1 MPEGKKTAV
10 PAPKP
15 VREED
20 LYSAKTHLH
29 QPVPVQETATVS
41 ATAQLADAPEGA
53 LPSEVRPEIVTWEK
67 LCEAI
72 KASGR
77 SYNMEMIEK
86 AYNLANTAHKGVCR
100 RSGEPYICHPLA
112 VARLVLDLGM
122 DSESI
127 AAALLHDV
135 VEDTPTTLD
144 DLKAAFGEEVALLV
158 DGVTKLTKIQ
168 FSNIEE
174 LQAENLRKMLLAMS
188 RDVRVMIIKLC
199 DRLHNMRT
207 GDAWPEQKRRDKA
220 RETMEVYAPIANRLG
235 ILNVKEELEDRS
247 LHYLDPV
254 GYEEISRMLSERAGE
269 EFLAKV
275 SGVIERRLAESGIE
289 GATIKRRVKS
299 IYGIYR
305 KTIMQ
310 NKSFDEIYDI
320 YAVRVILD
328 TLAEC
333 YSTLGLIHDMYH
345 PLPNRFKDY
354 ISTPKPNGYQSLH
367 TTVIGHEGIPF
378 EVQIRTRKMDE
389 QAEYGVAAHWKY
401 KEGLDGHDKLD
412 ERLAWVSQ
420 LLENQRVSEDSGNLL
435 HDLKSDLLPEE
446 VFAFT
451 PKGDVINLP
460 KGSIPIDFAY
470 RIHTEVGNRC
480 IGAKVNNKIVPLDT
494 KLKNGDIVSVITSK
508 NGKPSYDWI
517 NMVGAAD
524 SKAKIRSWFK
534 KENREENIARGQQL
548 LIEETDRLGY
558 EWKKLIGKDRLLEVA
573 KTFNCPT
580 TDDLLASIGFGGIPV
595 KSTMVK
601 LTERYK
607 KELALQKPVL
617 QKTAKDL
624 ENLKMR
630 SMKARSSSGILVR
643 GEVGLE
649 VHLAK
654 CCTPV
659 PGDDIIGFITRG
671 YGVSVHRCDC
681 PNASE
686 EKRSQPGQEGR
697 WIKVSWGGDTNDSY
711 PTILEVVCK
720 DRQGLLL
727 DISAALSTTNTFVL
741 GINSRSTED
750 QFAIFRLEIRVKDGA
765 QLKSV
770 MNKLNQ
776 ISGVLKVNRPAG

>member
-1 MPEGKKTAV
+1 MPEGKKPAAPAAV
-10 PAPKP
+10 NS
-15 VREED
+15 ED
-20 LYSAKTHLH
+20 SYSAKTHLH
-29 QPVPVQETATVS
+29 QRVQEMATVA
-41 ATAQLADAPEGA
+41 ATALPANAPEGT
-53 LPSEVRPEIVTWEK
+53 LPSEVRPEIVTYDK
-67 LCEAI
+67 LVEAI
-72 KASGR
+72 KASGKA
-77 SYNMEMIEK
+77 YNMEMIEK
-86 AYNLANTAHKGVCR
+86 AYSMADKALKGVCR

-122 DSESI
+122 DTESI

-254 GYEEISRMLSERAGE
+254 GYEEINKMLSERSGE
-269 EFLAKV
+269 EFLASV

-320 YAVRVILD
+320 YAVRIILD

-389 QAEYGVAAHWKY
+389 MAEYGVAAHWKY

-460 KGSIPIDFAY
+460 TGATCIDFAY
-470 RIHTEVGNRC
+470 AIHSAVGNRMVGC
-480 IGAKVNNKIVPLDT
+480 KVNNRMVPIDHIVSTGEIIEVILGPADKGPSRDWLKIVR
-494 KLKNGDIVSVITSK
+494 TSEAK
-508 NGKPSYDWI
+508 S
-517 NMVGAAD
+517 
-524 SKAKIRSWFK
+524 KIRNWFK
-534 KENREENIARGQQL
+534 KMRREENIQQGRDALARELRREMIFIPDDELDDFIGSCCRRLRQNNA
-548 LIEETDRLGY
+548 EELYAAIGY
-558 EWKKLIGKDRLLEVA
+558 
-573 KTFNCPT
+573 
-580 TDDLLASIGFGGIPV
+580 GGITIANCLP
-595 KSTMVK
+595 K
-601 LTERYK
+601 LKEEWQKLKAEEDKTEQ
-607 KELALQKPVL
+607 LAKV
-617 QKTAKDL
+617 DL
-624 ENLKMR
+624 SK
-630 SMKARSSSGILVR
+630 
-643 GEVGLE
+643 
-649 VHLAK
+649 VHATDGVVVEGFDNTPIKFAK
-654 CCTPV
+654 CCSPL
-659 PGDDIIGFITRG
+659 PGDPIVGFITRG
-671 YGVSVHRCDC
+671 FGVSIHKQSCA
-681 PNASE
+681 NAISSM
-686 EKRSQPGQEGR
+686 KDPTNAPR
-697 WIKVSWGGDTNDSY
+697 WVKAYWADSVKDSY
-711 PTILEVVCK
+711 KAGLEIVALDRNELLRDVLSALADIRVPIYTMNARQVENNCAVVSLTI
-720 DRQGLLL
+720 
-727 DISAALSTTNTFVL
+727 
-741 GINSRSTED
+741 GINNTEHLNRVV
-750 QFAIFRLEIRVKDGA
+750 ARLSKVKD
-765 QLKSV
+765 
-770 MNKLNQ
+770 
-776 ISGVLKVNRPAG
+776 VLKVTRS

>member
-1 MPEGKKTAV
+1 MPEGKKNTA
-10 PAPKP
+10 PAP
-15 VREED
+15 VRDED
-20 LYSAKTHLH
+20 GYSAKTHLH
-29 QPVPVQETATVS
+29 QPVQETATVA
-41 ATAQLADAPEGA
+41 ATALLADAPEGA

-72 KASGR
+72 QASGKA
-77 SYNMEMIEK
+77 YNMEMIQK
-86 AYNLANTAHKGVCR
+86 AYELANNAHNGVCR

-254 GYEEISRMLSERAGE
+254 GYNEISKMLSERAGE
-269 EFLAKV
+269 EFLASV
-275 SGVIERRLAESGIE
+275 SGIIEQRLEESGIE

-320 YAVRVILD
+320 YAVRIILD

-460 KGSIPIDFAY
+460 AGATCIDFAY
-470 RIHTEVGNRC
+470 AIHSAVGNRMVGC
-480 IGAKVNNKIVPLDT
+480 KVNNRMVPIDH
-494 KLKNGDIVSVITSK
+494 IVSTGEIIEVLL
-508 NGKPSYDWI
+508 
-517 NMVGAAD
+517 GAAD
-524 SKAKIRSWFK
+524 KGPSRDWLKIVRTSEAKSKIRNWFK
-534 KENREENIARGQQL
+534 KMRREENIQQGRDALARELRREMIFIPDDELDDFIGSCCRRLRQNNA
-548 LIEETDRLGY
+548 EELYAAIGY
-558 EWKKLIGKDRLLEVA
+558 
-573 KTFNCPT
+573 
-580 TDDLLASIGFGGIPV
+580 GGITIANCLP
-595 KSTMVK
+595 K
-601 LTERYK
+601 LKEEWQKLKAEEDKTEQ
-607 KELALQKPVL
+607 LAKV
-617 QKTAKDL
+617 DL
-624 ENLKMR
+624 SK
-630 SMKARSSSGILVR
+630 
-643 GEVGLE
+643 
-649 VHLAK
+649 VHATDGVVVEGFDNTPIKFAK
-654 CCTPV
+654 CCSPL
-659 PGDDIIGFITRG
+659 PGDPIVGFITRG
-671 YGVSVHRCDC
+671 FGVSIHKQSCA
-681 PNASE
+681 NAISSM
-686 EKRSQPGQEGR
+686 KDPTNAPR
-697 WIKVSWGGDTNDSY
+697 WVKAYWADSVKDSY
-711 PTILEVVCK
+711 KAGLEIVALDRNELLRDVLSALADIRVPIYTMNARQVENNCAVVSLTI
-720 DRQGLLL
+720 
-727 DISAALSTTNTFVL
+727 
-741 GINSRSTED
+741 GINNTEHLNRVV
-750 QFAIFRLEIRVKDGA
+750 ARLSKIKD
-765 QLKSV
+765 
-770 MNKLNQ
+770 
-776 ISGVLKVNRPAG
+776 VLKVTRS

>member
-1 MPEGKKTAV
+1 MPEGKSMLDPV
-10 PAPKP
+10 KP
-15 VREED
+15 ED
-20 LYSAKTHLH
+20 SYSAKTHLH
-29 QPVPVQETATVS
+29 QPVPEMATVA
-41 ATAQLADAPEGA
+41 ATALPADAPEAA
-53 LPSEVRPEIVTWEK
+53 LPSEVRPEIITWEK
-67 LCEAI
+67 LVEAI
-72 KASGR
+72 HASGKA
-77 SYNMEMIEK
+77 YNMEMIEK
-86 AYNLANTAHKGVCR
+86 AYDLANEAHKGVCR

-122 DSESI
+122 DTESI

-254 GYEEISRMLSERAGE
+254 GYNEISKMLSERAGE
-269 EFLAKV
+269 EFLAGV
-275 SGVIERRLAESGIE
+275 SGVIERRLEESGIE

-320 YAVRVILD
+320 YAVRIILD

-460 KGSIPIDFAY
+460 AGATCIDFAY
-470 RIHTEVGNRC
+470 AIHSAVGNRMVGC
-480 IGAKVNNKIVPLDT
+480 KVNNRMVPIDHIVSTGEIIEVILGPADKGPSRDWLKIVR
-494 KLKNGDIVSVITSK
+494 TSEAK
-508 NGKPSYDWI
+508 S
-517 NMVGAAD
+517 
-524 SKAKIRSWFK
+524 KIRNWFK
-534 KENREENIARGQQL
+534 KMRREENIQEGRDTLARELRREMIFIPDDELDEFIGSCCRRLRQNNA
-548 LIEETDRLGY
+548 EELYAAIGY
-558 EWKKLIGKDRLLEVA
+558 
-573 KTFNCPT
+573 
-580 TDDLLASIGFGGIPV
+580 GGITIANCLPKLKEEWQKR
-595 KSTMVK
+595 KSEEGK
-601 LTERYK
+601 NEQ
-607 KELALQKPVL
+607 LAKV
-617 QKTAKDL
+617 DL
-624 ENLKMR
+624 SK
-630 SMKARSSSGILVR
+630 
-643 GEVGLE
+643 
-649 VHLAK
+649 VHATDGVVVEGFDNTPIKFAK
-654 CCTPV
+654 CCSPL
-659 PGDDIIGFITRG
+659 PGDPIVGFITRG
-671 YGVSVHRCDC
+671 FGVSIHKQSCV
-681 PNASE
+681 NAIASM
-686 EKRSQPGQEGR
+686 KDPANAPR
-697 WIKVSWGGDTNDSY
+697 WVKAYWADSVKDSY
-711 PTILEVVCK
+711 KAGLEIVALDRNELLRDVLSALADIRVPIYTMNARQVENNCAVVSLTI
-720 DRQGLLL
+720 
-727 DISAALSTTNTFVL
+727 
-741 GINSRSTED
+741 GINNTEHLNRVV
-750 QFAIFRLEIRVKDGA
+750 ARLSKVKD
-765 QLKSV
+765 
-770 MNKLNQ
+770 
-776 ISGVLKVNRPAG
+776 VLKVTRS

>member
-1 MPEGKKTAV
+1 MPEGKSMLDPV
-10 PAPKP
+10 KP
-15 VREED
+15 ED
-20 LYSAKTHLH
+20 SYSAKTHLH
-29 QPVPVQETATVS
+29 QPVPEMATVA
-41 ATAQLADAPEGA
+41 ATALPADAPEAA
-53 LPSEVRPEIVTWEK
+53 LPSEVRPEIITWEK
-67 LCEAI
+67 LVEAI
-72 KASGR
+72 HASGKA
-77 SYNMEMIEK
+77 YNMEMIEK
-86 AYNLANTAHKGVCR
+86 AYDLANEAHKGVCR

-122 DSESI
+122 DTESI

-254 GYEEISRMLSERAGE
+254 GYNEISKMLSERAGE
-269 EFLAKV
+269 EFLAGV
-275 SGVIERRLAESGIE
+275 SGVIERRLEESGIE

-320 YAVRVILD
+320 YAVRIILD

-460 KGSIPIDFAY
+460 AGATCIDFAY
-470 RIHTEVGNRC
+470 AIHSAVGNRMVGC
-480 IGAKVNNKIVPLDT
+480 KVNNRMVPIDHIVSTGEIIEVILGSADKGPSRDWLKIVR
-494 KLKNGDIVSVITSK
+494 TSEAK
-508 NGKPSYDWI
+508 S
-517 NMVGAAD
+517 
-524 SKAKIRSWFK
+524 KIRNWFK
-534 KENREENIARGQQL
+534 KMRREENIQQGRDALARELRREMIFIPDDELDEFISSCCRRLRQNNA
-548 LIEETDRLGY
+548 EELYAAIGY
-558 EWKKLIGKDRLLEVA
+558 
-573 KTFNCPT
+573 
-580 TDDLLASIGFGGIPV
+580 GGITIANCLPKLKEEWQKR
-595 KSTMVK
+595 KSEEDK
-601 LTERYK
+601 SEQ
-607 KELALQKPVL
+607 LAKV
-617 QKTAKDL
+617 DL
-624 ENLKMR
+624 SR
-630 SMKARSSSGILVR
+630 
-643 GEVGLE
+643 
-649 VHLAK
+649 VHATDGVVVEGFDNTPIKFAK
-654 CCTPV
+654 CCSPL
-659 PGDDIIGFITRG
+659 PGDPIVGFITRG
-671 YGVSVHRCDC
+671 FGVSIHKQSCV
-681 PNASE
+681 NAIASM
-686 EKRSQPGQEGR
+686 KDPTDAPR
-697 WIKVSWGGDTNDSY
+697 WVKAYWADSVKDSY
-711 PTILEVVCK
+711 KAGLEIVALDRNELLRDVLSALADIRVPIYTMNARQVENNCAVVSLTI
-720 DRQGLLL
+720 
-727 DISAALSTTNTFVL
+727 
-741 GINSRSTED
+741 GINNTEHLNRVV
-750 QFAIFRLEIRVKDGA
+750 ARLSKIKD
-765 QLKSV
+765 
-770 MNKLNQ
+770 
-776 ISGVLKVNRPAG
+776 VLKVTRS

>member
-1 MPEGKKTAV
+1 MPEGKTT
-10 PAPKP
+10 KP
-15 VREED
+15 ED
-20 LYSAKTHLH
+20 SYSAKTHLH
-29 QPVPVQETATVS
+29 QPVAAPETATVA
-41 ATAQLADAPEGA
+41 ATALPANAPEGA
-53 LPSEVRPEIVTWEK
+53 LPSEVRPEIVTYDK
-67 LCEAI
+67 LVEAI
-72 KASGR
+72 KASGKA
-77 SYNMEMIEK
+77 YNMEMIDK
-86 AYNLANTAHKGVCR
+86 AYNMANDAHKGVCR

-122 DSESI
+122 DTESI

-135 VEDTPTTLD
+135 VEDTPTTVEQI
-144 DLKAAFGEEVALLV
+144 KAAFGEEVALLV

-247 LHYLDPV
+247 LHYLDPI
-254 GYEEISRMLSERAGE
+254 GYEEINKMLRERAGE
-269 EFLAKV
+269 EFLAGV
-275 SGVIERRLAESGIE
+275 SGVIEKRLEESGIE

-401 KEGLDGHDKLD
+401 KEGREGHDKLD
-412 ERLAWVSQ
+412 DRLAWVSQ
-420 LLENQRVSEDSGNLL
+420 LLENQRLSEDSGNLL

-460 KGSIPIDFAY
+460 TGATCIDFAY
-470 RIHTEVGNRC
+470 AIHSAVGNRMVGC
-480 IGAKVNNKIVPLDT
+480 KVNNRMVPIDHIVSTGEIIEVILGPADKGPSRDWLKIVR
-494 KLKNGDIVSVITSK
+494 TSEAK
-508 NGKPSYDWI
+508 S
-517 NMVGAAD
+517 
-524 SKAKIRSWFK
+524 KIRNWFK
-534 KENREENIARGQQL
+534 KMRREENIQQGRDALARELRREMIFIPDDGLDEFVGSCCRRLRQNNA
-548 LIEETDRLGY
+548 EELYAAIGY
-558 EWKKLIGKDRLLEVA
+558 
-573 KTFNCPT
+573 
-580 TDDLLASIGFGGIPV
+580 GGITIANCLP
-595 KSTMVK
+595 K
-601 LTERYK
+601 LKEEWQKRKEDDKTEQ
-607 KELALQKPVL
+607 LAKV
-617 QKTAKDL
+617 DL
-624 ENLKMR
+624 SK
-630 SMKARSSSGILVR
+630 
-643 GEVGLE
+643 
-649 VHLAK
+649 VHATDGVVVEGFDNTPIKFAK
-654 CCTPV
+654 CCSPL
-659 PGDDIIGFITRG
+659 PGDPIVGFITRG
-671 YGVSVHRCDC
+671 FGVSIHKQSCA
-681 PNASE
+681 NAISSM
-686 EKRSQPGQEGR
+686 KDPTNAPR
-697 WIKVSWGGDTNDSY
+697 WVKAYWADSVKDSY
-711 PTILEVVCK
+711 KAGLEIIAL
-720 DRQGLLL
+720 DRNELLRDVL
-727 DISAALSTTNTFVL
+727 AALADIRVPIYTMNARQVENNCAVVSLTI
-741 GINSRSTED
+741 GINNTEHLNRVV
-750 QFAIFRLEIRVKDGA
+750 ARLAKVKD
-765 QLKSV
+765 
-770 MNKLNQ
+770 
-776 ISGVLKVNRPAG
+776 VLKVTRN